1 MYGKAAAYAAISLL
15 ALALASCSGLLGW
28 GVLLWSVDEPAIPS
42 GTVLPVYIR
51 SNIDGVWV
59 VGVTDAESGEKKK
72 MELPLWQLELYGSKR
87 KATVAAEKFAE
98 FAVIYAEA
106 AQDGLPIRAEPDN
119 GARRVYRLKQGE
131 VVKVLSR
138 AEGSP
143 AMSGDTPLP
152 GEWLKVLTGDGSSG
166 YCFSYR
172 LRLFEHRG
180 GTLASGGASASE
192 GEREAEDPKL
202 ELVLSRAW
210 SPEAYKEMIEKR
222 RVDLDRFSDKWG
234 FFPGQ
239 DLGIVRVSLPNL
251 ELSYPYTAVTKVD
264 DRVWRFEGS
273 PVQVTLRNDSLLAV
287 QYPDS
292 SGAQRTQLFVALA
305 NDVADVIAQETERRD
320 ALLEAIRKRGPVFRS
335 ENYGLLTFSEDGKFS
350 WLNYDLLV
358 PSMVGAGASSSGT
371 AEMRLFLDD
380 ALLPSYDGAISLTF
394 DGLPASRVDFL
405 YVLEPNGL
413 RLEYLPESSLDGVLV
428 KRRASSPTVIF
439 FTRAER

>member
-1 MYGKAAAYAAISLL
+1 MYGKAASRAAIALL
-15 ALALASCSGLLGW
+15 TLALASCSRLLGW
-28 GVLLWSVDEPAIPS
+28 GVLLWSVEEPAIPS
-42 GTVLPVYIR
+42 GTILPVYIR

-59 VGVTDAESGEKKK
+59 VGVNDAASGEKRK
-72 MELPLWQLELYGSKR
+72 MELPLWRLELYGSKR
-87 KATVAAEKFAE
+87 KATAAAERFSE
-98 FAVIYAEA
+98 FAVTYAEA

-131 VVKVLSR
+131 VVKVLDR
-138 AEGSP
+138 AAGNP

-152 GEWLKVLTGDGSSG
+152 GEWLKVLTDDGSSG

-180 GTLASGGASASE
+180 GTLASAGGATAD
-192 GEREAEDPKL
+192 RAAEAEDPKL
-202 ELVLSRAW
+202 ELMLSRIW
-210 SPEAYKEMIEKR
+210 SPEVYKEMIEKR
-222 RVDLDRFSDKWG
+222 RVDLERFSDKWG

-251 ELSYPYTAVTKVD
+251 ELSYPYTAVVKVEEK
-264 DRVWRFEGS
+264 VWRFEGS

-287 QYPDS
+287 QYSDS
-292 SGAQRTQLFVALA
+292 GGAQRTQLFMALA
-305 NDVADVIAQETERRD
+305 NDPADLIAQETERRD
-320 ALLEAIRKRGPVFRS
+320 ALLEAVRRRGPVFRS
-335 ENYGLLTFSEDGKFS
+335 ENYGLLAFAEDGKFT

-358 PSMVGAGASSSGT
+358 PSIVGAGASSTGT

-380 ALLPSYDGAISLTF
+380 PLLPSYDGAISLAF

-405 YVLEPNGL
+405 YALEPNGL
-413 RLEYLPESSLDGVLV
+413 RLEYLPASSLDGVLV